1 MSIENP
7 TSTEAA
13 DQTRASYQSSIENM
27 RMSKEDLAEFRRRR
41 SGEAALDGVGLI
53 EPDPQPETGTYDQL
67 FDPDYEGGDVA
78 SAARRHVETD
88 SERMERERRTD
99 DAKAAAAAAYKRPE
113 MQ

>member
-7 TSTEAA
+7 TPTEAVH
-13 DQTRASYQSSIENM
+13 QTRASYQDSIESM
-27 RMSKEDLAEFRRRR
+27 RITKEQLAEFRRRH
-41 SGEAALDGVGLI
+41 SGEAALDGVGLK
-53 EPDPQPETGTYDQL
+53 EPDPQPNTGRYDHL